1 MINPEH
7 KLSIR
12 RQSELLEISR
22 STVYYQPRPVT
33 DADLMLTELP
43 QFGPA
48 KNILSGFCLTT
59 WVWLVVKW
67 FASDPGLRSLSS
79 DRCKVACS
87 EDQAPCK
94 TVVDG

>member
-1 MINPEH
+1 MPTLGKGTLGTWRFHQCSAVPDTEPEPH
-7 KLSIR
+7 RVIAI
-12 RQSELLEISR
+12 EL
-22 STVYYQPRPVT
+22 
-33 DADLMLTELP
+33 AELP